1 MTEHLSILD
10 QKLLAV
16 TARQRGLRA
25 EADVSKL
32 LPQVTS
38 DDILEFGL
46 IPELVGRLPVISAL
60 TPLDSSALVRVLTE
74 PKNALVKQ
82 YQRLFS
88 MENADLQFTDEA
100 LQAIALRAKVK
111 ETGARGLRS
120 IIEEVMLDIMFD
132 LPEQGHG
139 SRYVITKD
147 VVDGRK
153 HMFPIAEPK
162 NKSA

>member
-1 MTEHLSILD
+1 M
-10 QKLLAV
+10 
-16 TARQRGLRA
+16 
-25 EADVSKL
+25 
-32 LPQVTS
+32 
-38 DDILEFGL
+38 
-46 IPELVGRLPVISAL
+46 ISAL
-60 TPLDSSALVRVLTE
+60 TPLDTDALVRVLTE

-88 MENADLQFTDEA
+88 MENADLQFTEE
-100 LQAIALRAKVK
+100 ALRAIAGKAQDK

-147 VVDGRK
+147 VVEGREPL
-153 HMFPIAEPK
+153 FPIAEPK